1 MKKKEILAT
10 AAVLAGELSTVC
22 EGSRVKRASGETI
35 DVTPYAHGAAVA
47 LGLLAL
53 YAEGG
58 RERPTAR
65 QVMSSAIDWH
75 ENLAR
80 LVAEHPE
87 MVTSET
93 IDLGEG
99 EGDHE

>member
-1 MKKKEILAT
+1 MRKKEILAT
-10 AAVLAGELSTVC
+10 AAELAGELCAVC
-22 EGSRVKRASGETI
+22 EGSRVERRSGETI

-65 QVMSSAIDWH
+65 QVVTHAIDWGEH
-75 ENLAR
+75 QAR
-80 LVAEHPE
+80 LAAEHPE

-93 IDLGEG
+93 FDLRGEVA
-99 EGDHE
+99 DHE